1 MNIFELFLTPLL
13 YLIKKKHFQFNVQTG
28 EQSRI
33 SSNNTNDTA
42 TAATNEYTFC
52 RI

>member
-13 YLIKKKHFQFNVQTG
+13 YLIKKHFQFNVQTG

-33 SSNNTNDTA
+33 SSDNTNDTA

-52 RI
+52 GI